1 MLLETYRTYTI
12 LISEKVE
19 IKNKSGEL
27 ILSQEYSV
35 EEAVAMGLARNFVDV
50 DIEER
55 IKQTIDNTKEL
66 ENEINYSLM

>member
-1 MLLETYRTYTI
+1 
-12 LISEKVE
+12 
-19 IKNKSGEL
+19 L

-35 EEAVAMGLARNFVDV
+35 EEAVAMGLARSFVDV

-66 ENEINYSLM
+66 ENEINNSLM

>member
-1 MLLETYRTYTI
+1 MLLEIYRTYTI
-12 LISEKVE
+12 LVAEKVE
-19 IKNKSGEL
+19 IKTKSGEL

-35 EEAVAMGLARNFVDV
+35 EEAVAMGLARSFVDV

-66 ENEINYSLM
+66 ENEINNSLM

>member
-12 LISEKVE
+12 LVSDKVE

-27 ILSQEYSV
+27 ILSQEYVV
-35 EEAVAMGLARNFVDV
+35 EESVAMGLARSFVDV

-55 IKQTIDNTKEL
+55 IKQTIDNTKDL
-66 ENEINYSLM
+66 ENDINNSLM